1 MLSWIK
7 RQIAL
12 LVAPKLSRPFVQ
24 RWIGAGV
31 TMLGVFI
38 ASKVGVTLPPD
49 LLQALSDNLSTIVTA
64 IIPVV
69 LGVLF
74 ADTQIEKSIEKRT
87 QQQIPSD
94 VLNGAR
100 TSTTNQL
107 LPRKPSEV

>member
-31 TMLGVFI
+31 TLLGVFV
-38 ASKVGVTLPPD
+38 ASKVGVTIPPD
-49 LLQALSDNLSTIVTA
+49 LLQALSNNLTEIVSV
-64 IIPVV
+64 IVPVV
-69 LGVLF
+69 VGVLF
-74 ADTQIEKSIEKRT
+74 ADTQIEKNIEKRT